1 MGLTL
6 FTDKTSWEN
15 ARKDVRHTAST
26 ATASVAHVA
35 LAKPLKALLTRCN
48 ETDQERRDADDQLV
62 DANALVAWID
72 VRRLDPLVTELAS
85 WLLHDAKQ
93 DRSDPKFKR
102 YFAEPPNEIVRMGLE
117 SEIKRTK
124 AFFHVAEE
132 IPPSKET
139 KAILAKIA
147 AVHKQGEA
155 ALAAREEATLHV
167 ARLSLR
173 IQTWKE
179 DANGVRRSVENNL
192 DAHANAHGLPRDY
205 SDAFFPASRATKSPA
220 AKTPATP
227 APPPSPPQSPSPELS
242 IDQISSF
249 PLNLWGSGASR
260 ANADRDPR
268 GAHLGSR
275 GVRTH
280 RPGARKSDDAAG
292 SDGDAG
298 GGSARG
304 QGFGGLHGGR

>member
-15 ARKDVRHTAST
+15 ARKDVRHTSAT
-26 ATASVAHVA
+26 LTASEVHLAV
-35 LAKPLKALLTRCN
+35 AKPLKALLTRWN
-48 ETDQERRDADDQLV
+48 ETDQERRDADDKLV

-72 VRRLDPLVTELAS
+72 VRLLDPLVIELGS
-85 WLLHDAKQ
+85 LLLHEARQ

-102 YFAEPPNEIVRMGLE
+102 YFPEPPNEIVRMGLE

-132 IPPSKET
+132 APPSKEG

-155 ALAAREEATLHV
+155 ALAAREEATLQV
-167 ARLSLR
+167 ARISLR

-192 DAHANAHGLPRDY
+192 DAHANGHGLPRDY
-205 SDAFFPASRATKSPA
+205 SAAFFPASRAGKSSAGKA
-220 AKTPATP
+220 AGTP
-227 APPPSPPQSPSPELS
+227 APVGP
-242 IDQISSF
+242 
-249 PLNLWGSGASR
+249 N
-260 ANADRDPR
+260 
-268 GAHLGSR
+268 
-275 GVRTH
+275 
-280 RPGARKSDDAAG
+280 
-292 SDGDAG
+292 G
-298 GGSARG
+298 G
-304 QGFGGLHGGR
+304 